1 VYSYGAQLEVGPF
14 ATSYIPTTTVPV
26 NRGADIAS
34 VATSQFPYLAT
45 EGSVVASADYIG
57 QSAGV
62 SYFAAFDDGTTN
74 NFMGVRRNPGGDP
87 SLISAVSGVSQV
99 TLISAVVANNT
110 AFKSSFA
117 YKLNDY
123 ALTLNGSLSGTD
135 TSATVPSVS
144 RLSLG
149 NIANILQMSGHI
161 RQITYF
167 PRRLSNAE
175 LQAVTT
181 P

>member
-1 VYSYGAQLEVGPF
+1 
-14 ATSYIPTTTVPV
+14 
-26 NRGADIAS
+26 
-34 VATSQFPYLAT
+34 
-45 EGSVVASADYIG
+45 
-57 QSAGV
+57 
-62 SYFAAFDDGTTN
+62 
-74 NFMGVRRNPGGDP
+74 
-87 SLISAVSGVSQV
+87 
-99 TLISAVVANNT
+99 VANNT

-175 LQAVTT
+175 LQAVSTL
-181 P
+181 